1 MPAPTHL
8 VTVDCFDTAITRA
21 LGEPRQ
27 VGYVVADRLRRAG
40 LVTTS
45 AEQYVEARE
54 RAEHL
59 ARRRVGPGRT
69 LDDVARELVTLLALD
84 PASAPGLVEAE
95 VDVEVLLTREVP
107 GTAARLARERDLG
120 AQVGF
125 LSDTPLTTDQLRRLL
140 ARAGVLDERDLVWTS
155 SDLAAEKGE
164 GAAYAAVVAD
174 LGGRPG
180 TWRHSGDNH
189 RSDVVMARLSGVR
202 ASWTPDGSL
211 TRYERALDRA
221 SPATGGVSSLLAGSS
236 RRARLL
242 LAASDADADLAPAAT
257 GALGAVVVAY
267 GLWALARADAAGA
280 AAVRVEGS
288 SGAAVALREVLVRLS
303 GATTGVVVLGA
314 GAPGAEE
321 AVVVHAPDADGSGPG
336 LHLVRRA
343 PSGAT
348 AEPPAPAV
356 GAGPRDAGWL
366 RDDVAGTGAEEDDVE
381 AVRLAVSLA
390 AAGTRGPALV
400 ADELAPLV
408 GLLPPGAR
416 SGGDDVRGG
425 ELVRADLRGAVV
437 AACRRLRDDPSADD
451 AAAWARR
458 LPAVVACWPAAARA
472 GAPTW
477 ARPAHDLRRR
487 ADAVAAVGRRVAAR
501 ATVLARGRLGR
512 LGGRLAV

>member
-1 MPAPTHL
+1 MPSPTHL

-27 VGYVVADRLRRAG
+27 VGYVVAERLRRAG
-40 LVTTS
+40 VVSTPP
-45 AEQYVEARE
+45 EQYVEARE

-69 LDDVARELVTLLALD
+69 LDDVARELVALLGLD
-84 PASAPGLVEAE
+84 PDVAPVLVEAE
-95 VDVEVLLTREVP
+95 VDAEVLLTRQVP
-107 GTAARLARERDLG
+107 GTASRLARERDRG

-155 SDLAAEKGE
+155 SELGAEKGE

-202 ASWTPDGSL
+202 ASWAPAGSL

-280 AAVRVEGS
+280 AAVRVQGS
-288 SGAAVALREVLVRLS
+288 SGAAVALREVLRRLA
-303 GATTGVVVLGA
+303 GATTGVLVLDE
-314 GAPGAEE
+314 GAPGADG
-321 AVVVHAPDADGSGPG
+321 AVVVHAPDGDGSGPG

-343 PSGAT
+343 SAGAT
-348 AEPPAPAV
+348 AELPGPAM
-356 GAGPRDAGWL
+356 GAGSRDAGWL
-366 RDDVAGTGAEEDDVE
+366 RDDVAGTGAEEHEVE

-390 AAGTRGPALV
+390 AAGTRGPALL
-400 ADELAPLV
+400 AEELAPLV
-408 GLLPPGAR
+408 GLLPATAR
-416 SGGDDVRGG
+416 SSGRDVRGG
-425 ELVRADLRGAVV
+425 ELVQADLRGAVV

-477 ARPAHDLRRR
+477 VRPAHDLRRR
-487 ADAVAAVGRRVAAR
+487 VGAAAAVARRVGAR

-512 LGGRLAV
+512 PGRRRGA